1 MTTMGRPNKGVG
13 HVDGLEGEDL
23 QKERLKTI
31 LETITGER
39 TVQDACETLG
49 IGRARFAE
57 LRSIALQGACDS
69 LAPGRPGR
77 PRTRDPER
85 DAELAAL
92 RAERDRLRQEVDNV
106 WIRAELALAMPEV
119 MSASQKGGFARKRP
133 GFGRGRR

>member
-23 QKERLKTI
+23 QKERLRTI
-31 LETITGER
+31 LQTITGER

-57 LRSIALQGACDS
+57 LRSIALQSACDS
-69 LAPGRPGR
+69 LAPGKPGR

-92 RAERDRLRQEVDNV
+92 RSERDRLRLEVENV

-119 MSASQKGGFARKRP
+119 MSASQKGGSAPKR
-133 GFGRGRR
+133 RGSGKRQR